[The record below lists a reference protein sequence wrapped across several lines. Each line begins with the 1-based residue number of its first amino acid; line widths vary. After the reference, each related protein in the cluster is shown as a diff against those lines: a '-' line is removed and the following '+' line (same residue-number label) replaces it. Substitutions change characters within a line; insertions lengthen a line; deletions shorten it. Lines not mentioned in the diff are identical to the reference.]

1 VLVTVGVRT
10 DGTKELVAIAEGY
23 RESQE
28 SWAELLRDCRRRGM
42 RAPVLAVGDGALGFW
57 GAAGDV
63 FPETR
68 HQRDWVHK
76 AANILDALPASVQ
89 AAAKRALREIWDA
102 EDKNHAERAL
112 DAFVRDF
119 AKWPKAVAKL
129 TKDREAML
137 AFYDFPAEHW
147 IHLRTSNPIHVPTRP
162 GPDRRDQGTGL
173 PGRRP
178 GHVLQADRGGR
189 VEESQRARKTSNMT
203 PAELGYTPVEDPMTK
218 QDFRN
223 LVEKALIA
231 AFGAGPVDT
240 TPDKCIGVAAGN
252 STLDADVVPCF
263 ALHRYDAP
271 RVYHPGHRIFP
282 KSGSHVDNFPQ
293 QNYDNGVTKNDQTS
307 KRYKQIVRCVK
318 RLEGELFD
326 EAAIP
331 RDYPG
336 YLIECLVYNVPN
348 DHFGHTKRYD
358 DMRAVLAWLW
368 NNLRD
373 ENVYNEWTELSDLK
387 WLFKNRPDRIPKN
400 AFNLVDK
407 AWDKMEFP

>member
-1 VLVTVGVRT
+1 MGWSADGGGVDRGSEVVDQPPRPSAHLGMCVG
-10 DGTKELVAIAEGY
+10 GHAYPQLMA
-23 RESQE
+23 
-28 SWAELLRDCRRRGM
+28 
-42 RAPVLAVGDGALGFW
+42 
-57 GAAGDV
+57 
-63 FPETR
+63 
-68 HQRDWVHK
+68 RDWE
-76 AANILDALPASVQ
+76 AWLATASGPASPTEEQERDRTEARIRDAIRGSDDLPESVRSY
-89 AAAKRALREIWDA
+89 AKGSYA
-102 EDKNHAERAL
+102 NGTN
-112 DAFVRDF
+112 V
-119 AKWPKAVAKL
+119 
-129 TKDREAML
+129 
-137 AFYDFPAEHW
+137 
-147 IHLRTSNPIHVPTRP
+147 
-162 GPDRRDQGTGL
+162 RRD
-173 PGRRP
+173 
-178 GHVLQADRGGR
+178 ADVDVAVEWNNSAR
-189 VEESQRARKTSNMT
+189 VHTWGKTSNMT

-218 QDFRN
+218 QDFRS

-263 ALHRYDAP
+263 ALRRYDAP
-271 RVYHPGHRIFP
+271 GVYHAGHRIFP

-318 RLEGELFD
+318 RVEGELFD
-326 EAAIP
+326 EGAIP

-373 ENVYNEWTELSDLK
+373 ENVYNEWTEPSDLK